1 MNPIRVGTYVTHSMR
16 PQWGV
21 GKVFGQSAQHVLVGF
36 SGLPEAER
44 FKRLEWRVGL
54 LEKAEVKSDP
64 ELDSWKVECDS
75 TCHYLGAT
83 PKAKRVAKP
92 KEPKVAADPKAA
104 KEPVV
109 AKDAKAPVKDA
120 KAPVKEAKSVT
131 KDAKAPAKEVKAP
144 AKEMKAP
151 VKSAALKT
159 AKPVKSAKAVAKPA
173 KPEPKAVAKPAA
185 KAAKPAKKKR

>member
-92 KEPKVAADPKAA
+92 KEPKVAKVGAVDAKAGKEPVAAAKDANAPVKEVKSAA
-104 KEPVV
+104 KET
-109 AKDAKAPVKDA
+109 
-120 KAPVKEAKSVT
+120 KAPVKEAKSAAT
-131 KDAKAPAKEVKAP
+131 EVKAP
-144 AKEMKAP
+144 AKA
-151 VKSAALKT
+151 AALKST
-159 AKPVKSAKAVAKPA
+159 AKPAVKTAAKPA
-173 KPEPKAVAKPAA
+173 PKAAAKPAA
-185 KAAKPAKKKR
+185 KAAKPAKPAKKKR

>member
-92 KEPKVAADPKAA
+92 KEPKVAKAGA
-104 KEPVV
+104 VDAKAGKEPVA
-109 AKDAKAPVKDA
+109 AKDAKAPVKEVKSA
-120 KAPVKEAKSVT
+120 AKETKAPVKEVKS
-131 KDAKAPAKEVKAP
+131 AAKEVKAP
-144 AKEMKAP
+144 AKT
-151 VKSAALKT
+151 AALKST
-159 AKPVKSAKAVAKPA
+159 AKPAVKAAKPA
-173 KPEPKAVAKPAA
+173 PKAAAKPAA

>member
-92 KEPKVAADPKAA
+92 KAPKVAADVKAG
-104 KEPVV
+104 KEPVA
-109 AKDAKAPVKDA
+109 AKDAKAPVKES
-120 KAPVKEAKSVT
+120 KAPVKEAKT
-131 KDAKAPAKEVKAP
+131 AAKEVKAP
-144 AKEMKAP
+144 AKA
-151 VKSAALKT
+151 AALKT
-159 AKPVKSAKAVAKPA
+159 AAKPA
-173 KPEPKAVAKPAA
+173 PKATAKVAAKPAA
-185 KAAKPAKKKR
+185 KAAKPAKPAKKKR

>member
-16 PQWGV
+16 PNWGV

-36 SGLPEAER
+36 SGVPEAER

-92 KEPKVAADPKAA
+92 KEPKVAKIGAEVKAA
-104 KEPVV
+104 KEPGA
-109 AKDAKAPVKDA
+109 AKDAKAPVKEV
-120 KAPVKEAKSVT
+120 KAPVKEAKS
-131 KDAKAPAKEVKAP
+131 AAKEVKAP
-144 AKEMKAP
+144 AKAAT
-151 VKSAALKT
+151 VKNTVKNTVKPAVKT
-159 AKPVKSAKAVAKPA
+159 AKVA
-173 KPEPKAVAKPAA
+173 PKAAAKPAA
-185 KAAKPAKKKR
+185 KAAKPAKPAKKKR

>member
-92 KEPKVAADPKAA
+92 KVPKVAADVKGGKEPVAAKDGKAPIKEAKSAA
-104 KEPVV
+104 KEV
-109 AKDAKAPVKDA
+109 
-120 KAPVKEAKSVT
+120 KAPVKET
-131 KDAKAPAKEVKAP
+131 KPAAKEVKAP
-144 AKEMKAP
+144 AKT
-151 VKSAALKT
+151 AALKT
-159 AKPVKSAKAVAKPA
+159 AAKAA
-173 KPEPKAVAKPAA
+173 PKATAKVAAKPAA
-185 KAAKPAKKKR
+185 KAAKPAKPAKKKR

>member
-1 MNPIRVGTYVTHSMR
+1 MNPIRVGSYVTHSMR
-16 PQWGV
+16 PGWGV

-54 LEKAEVKSDP
+54 LEKADVRSDP

-92 KEPKVAADPKAA
+92 KEAKVDAGVTAAPDSANVTKAAKAADKESKVAA
-104 KEPVV
+104 KE
-109 AKDAKAPVKDA
+109 
-120 KAPVKEAKSVT
+120 T
-131 KDAKAPAKEVKAP
+131 
-144 AKEMKAP
+144 
-151 VKSAALKT
+151 KT
-159 AKPVKSAKAVAKPA
+159 AVKPVKAGPPAKAVPAIKAKA
-173 KPEPKAVAKPAA
+173 RAGQASKAAKPAA
-185 KAAKPAKKKR
+185 KKPAKAVKAKKKR

>member
-92 KEPKVAADPKAA
+92 KEPKLAADAKAG
-104 KEPVV
+104 KEPV
-109 AKDAKAPVKDA
+109 AVKDA
-120 KAPVKEAKSVT
+120 KAPVKEAKAPV
-131 KDAKAPAKEVKAP
+131 KEAKAAKEVKAP
-144 AKEMKAP
+144 AKI
-151 VKSAALKT
+151 AALKT
-159 AKPVKSAKAVAKPA
+159 AKPASKATSKVA
-173 KPEPKAVAKPAA
+173 AKPAA

>member
-83 PKAKRVAKP
+83 PKAKRVPKP
-92 KEPKVAADPKAA
+92 KEPKVAVDVKTG
-104 KEPVV
+104 KEPVAV
-109 AKDAKAPVKDA
+109 
-120 KAPVKEAKSVT
+120 
-131 KDAKAPAKEVKAP
+131 KDAKAPAKETKAPVKEAKLATKDVKAP
-144 AKEMKAP
+144 AKAVKAP
-151 VKSAALKT
+151 VKAAALKA
-159 AKPVKSAKAVAKPA
+159 AKPMKSAKAATKPA
-173 KPEPKAVAKPAA
+173 KAAKTA

>member
-1 MNPIRVGTYVTHSMR
+1 MR

-92 KEPKVAADPKAA
+92 KEPKVAKAGADVKAG
-104 KEPVV
+104 KEPV
-109 AKDAKAPVKDA
+109 AVKDA
-120 KAPVKEAKSVT
+120 KAPVKET
-131 KDAKAPAKEVKAP
+131 KGAAKEVKAP
-144 AKEMKAP
+144 VKEAKSAAKEIKAP
-151 VKSAALKT
+151 AKAAALKT
-159 AKPVKSAKAVAKPA
+159 AVKAA
-173 KPEPKAVAKPAA
+173 PKATAKVVAKPAA
-185 KAAKPAKKKR
+185 KAKPVAKKKR

>member
-36 SGLPEAER
+36 SGLPEEER

-83 PKAKRVAKP
+83 PKARRVAKP
-92 KEPKVAADPKAA
+92 KEPKVPKVGAAGDVKAG
-104 KEPVV
+104 KEPVA
-109 AKDAKAPVKDA
+109 AKDAKAPVK
-120 KAPVKEAKSVT
+120 
-131 KDAKAPAKEVKAP
+131 EVKG
-144 AKEMKAP
+144 
-151 VKSAALKT
+151 AARR
-159 AKPVKSAKAVAKPA
+159 AMASAVA
-173 KPEPKAVAKPAA
+173 
-185 KAAKPAKKKR
+185 

>member
-92 KEPKVAADPKAA
+92 KEPKVAKVGAVDAKAG
-104 KEPVV
+104 KEQVV
-109 AKDAKAPVKDA
+109 AAKDAKAPVKEVKSAA
-120 KAPVKEAKSVT
+120 KET
-131 KDAKAPAKEVKAP
+131 KAPAKEVKGA

-151 VKSAALKT
+151 VKAPAKAAALKST
-159 AKPVKSAKAVAKPA
+159 AKPAVKSAKPVPKAAAKP
-173 KPEPKAVAKPAA
+173 VA
-185 KAAKPAKKKR
+185 KAAKPAKPAKKKR

>member
-92 KEPKVAADPKAA
+92 KEPKVAKAGVVDA
-104 KEPVV
+104 KAGKEPV
-109 AKDAKAPVKDA
+109 AVKDA
-120 KAPVKEAKSVT
+120 KAPVKEAKAPV
-131 KDAKAPAKEVKAP
+131 KEAKAAKEVKAP
-144 AKEMKAP
+144 AKI
-151 VKSAALKT
+151 AALKT
-159 AKPVKSAKAVAKPA
+159 AKPASKATSKVA
-173 KPEPKAVAKPAA
+173 AKPAA

>member
-92 KEPKVAADPKAA
+92 KEPKVAKVGAVDVKAG
-104 KEPVV
+104 KEPVA
-109 AKDAKAPVKDA
+109 AKDAKAPVKEVKSA
-120 KAPVKEAKSVT
+120 AKETKAPVKEAKS
-131 KDAKAPAKEVKAP
+131 AAKEVKAP
-144 AKEMKAP
+144 AKA
-151 VKSAALKT
+151 AALKST
-159 AKPVKSAKAVAKPA
+159 AKPAVKAAKPA
-173 KPEPKAVAKPAA
+173 PKAAAKPAA
-185 KAAKPAKKKR
+185 KAAKPAKPAKKKR